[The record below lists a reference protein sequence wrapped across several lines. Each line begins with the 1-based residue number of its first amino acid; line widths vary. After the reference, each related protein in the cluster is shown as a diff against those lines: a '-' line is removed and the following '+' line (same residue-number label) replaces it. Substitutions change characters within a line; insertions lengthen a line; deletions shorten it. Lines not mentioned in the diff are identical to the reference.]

1 MLGRADLV
9 PSAGDLRIAAEP
21 PPANS
26 AGGAA
31 TSAGSDRRS
40 SLHLQV
46 RLTPRLSCGARAPQR
61 FRPRPPARRLLQ
73 PVVRPPV
80 PEGQLFAI
88 VNCSLD
94 LVTTCTFG
102 LPHRARLRTH
112 RFLAHE

>member
-1 MLGRADLV
+1 MMTLNSRLMVRPFRVV
-9 PSAGDLRIAAEP
+9 PFY
-21 PPANS
+21 NS
-26 AGGAA
+26 F
-31 TSAGSDRRS
+31 GSNGS
-40 SLHLQV
+40 V
-46 RLTPRLSCGARAPQR
+46 GLTLRLSCGARAPQR

-73 PVVRPPV
+73 PVARPPV